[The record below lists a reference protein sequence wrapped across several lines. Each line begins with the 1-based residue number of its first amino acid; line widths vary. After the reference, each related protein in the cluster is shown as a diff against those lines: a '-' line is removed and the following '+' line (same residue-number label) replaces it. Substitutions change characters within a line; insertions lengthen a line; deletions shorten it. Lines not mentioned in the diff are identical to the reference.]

1 MSYYRTSG
9 YYQVHRK
16 PKRVPPEIFG
26 YVLSN
31 AFPEILLR
39 SSQTT
44 DIKIVDAA
52 RQPNSPGRVF
62 CLGGE
67 SLFESVSNIE
77 AISDGLIQIAGM
89 AGDRVIRFKVMPSY
103 DWAIAY
109 YETCKEATC
118 V

>member
-1 MSYYRTSG
+1 M
-9 YYQVHRK
+9 
-16 PKRVPPEIFG
+16 PPEIFG